1 MAASVDEIRER
12 ARAHLEAQEF
22 EAGLKAALEG
32 LGAAPD
38 DPELL
43 LLAGQAGVEVDDP
56 EAVARLRR
64 LTELKPDDARGWH
77 SLGEALATEGSTAE
91 AGDAFRRA
99 VELDPDDQVA
109 LSHLGHTSLATGK
122 DEEGMQYLQQA
133 AESVHGASTAA
144 ISLVD
149 MYRTFGQHDQ
159 ALAQARKLAEAD
171 PDDVIARLDVAEL
184 SLATGDLDAA
194 RASFERLREL
204 DDVPEHEAYPLH
216 GMIQVEIRRE
226 RWDHA
231 QKLLDQA
238 AAIDPRGLSTDVAA
252 FVSRQRGEDA
262 EEPVPTRE
270 EVEAAL
276 ATSLA
281 EYRRMHDR
289 RVGTGEI
296 LG

>member
-64 LTELKPDDARGWH
+64 LTEIKPDDARGWH
-77 SLGEALATEGSTAE
+77 SLGEALAAEGSTAE

-204 DDVPEHEAYPLH
+204 DDVPENEAYPLH

-226 RWDHA
+226 RWDEA

-238 AAIDPRGLSTDVAA
+238 AAIDPRGLSTDAAA

-270 EVEAAL
+270 EVESSL
-276 ATSLA
+276 ETSLA

>member
-1 MAASVDEIRER
+1 MASGVDEIRER
-12 ARAHLEAQEF
+12 ARAHFEADEF
-22 EAGLKAALEG
+22 EASLEAALEG
-32 LGAAPD
+32 LASAPE

-43 LLAGQAGVEVDDP
+43 LLAGQASVEVDDP

-77 SLGEALATEGSTAE
+77 SLGEALAAEGSTAE
-91 AGDAFRRA
+91 AGDAFRKA
-99 VELDPDDQVA
+99 VELDPEDQVA

-122 DEEGMQYLQQA
+122 DEEGMQYLRQA

-149 MYRTFGQHDQ
+149 MYRTFGQHEQ
-159 ALAQARKLAEAD
+159 ALAQAQKLAEAD
-171 PDDVIARLDVAEL
+171 PDDVVARLDVAEL
-184 SLATGDLDAA
+184 SLQTGDLDAA

-204 DDVPEHEAYPLH
+204 DDVPEHEVYPLH

-226 RWDHA
+226 RWDEAHA
-231 QKLLDQA
+231 LLGQA

-270 EVEAAL
+270 EVESSL
-276 ATSLA
+276 QMSLA

-289 RVGTGEI
+289 RVGIGEI